1 MSIQFRPLRGRLLQA
16 GWAWR
21 RALALRPFALRLFA
35 LRPPGER
42 RWLWL
47 IWAGVLLGGVAL
59 AAWAGVADRL
69 PGDLGVGQWTQEHDP
84 FGREALGFLRDV
96 GSSLAALVTI
106 LLLSIAAWV
115 AGRRWTAAAALA
127 FLLGL
132 LLETVLKEVVD
143 RPRPTAE
150 LLEPLVGF
158 RSSSFPSGH
167 VMSTLLAGALV
178 LWLVRRCAGLGWLRV
193 LPAVW
198 AGGLILLQPWV
209 SVAGGVHWPSDVL
222 GGLVWGLVVVIPGVW
237 LLNRAWERE
246 QRAATLR
253 GGCRRAGD

>member
-1 MSIQFRPLRGRLLQA
+1 M
-16 GWAWR
+16 WR
-21 RALALRPFALRLFA
+21 RALALRPFA

-47 IWAGVLLGGVAL
+47 IWAGLLLGGVAL

-69 PGDLGVGQWTQEHDP
+69 PGDLGLGQWMQAHDP
-84 FGREALGFLRDV
+84 FGRDALDFLRDV
-96 GSSLAALVTI
+96 GSSLSALVTI
-106 LLLSIAAWV
+106 LLLSIAAWL
-115 AGRRWTAAAALA
+115 AGWRWTAAASLA

-132 LLETVLKEVVD
+132 LLEMVLKEVVD

-178 LWLVRRCAGLGWLRV
+178 LWLIRRSAGPGWLRA

-198 AGGLILLQPWV
+198 AGGLIVLQPWV

-237 LLNRAWERE
+237 LLDRAWGRE
-246 QRAATLR
+246 QGGATLR